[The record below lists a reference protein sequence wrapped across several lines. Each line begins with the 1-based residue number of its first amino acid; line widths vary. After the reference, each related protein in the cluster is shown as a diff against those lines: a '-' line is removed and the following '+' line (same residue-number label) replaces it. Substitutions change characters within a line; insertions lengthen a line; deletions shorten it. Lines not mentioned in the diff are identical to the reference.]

1 MAAIR
6 TEYQA
11 YIEKLLT
18 AAGQSDAAAK
28 AKRIYDL
35 ELKIARAHAT
45 REQSEDFTQSAD
57 VWAKADFARK
67 APGIDWDAWFA
78 AAGLGKAGKFGAYHA
93 NAITNLSALVASE
106 PLDAWQD
113 WLTFPQLNS
122 HSDVLTSAIA
132 SPTFSSEERR
142 VGKECVRT
150 CRYRWSAYYL
160 KN

>member
-45 REQSEDFTQSAD
+45 REQSEDFTHSAD

-67 APGIDWDAWFA
+67 APGIAWDAWFA
-78 AAGLGKAGKFGAYHA
+78 AAGMGQAGKFGAHHA
-93 NAITNLSALVASE
+93 NAIPNTSGRVARE
-106 PLDAWQD
+106 V
-113 WLTFPQLNS
+113 
-122 HSDVLTSAIA
+122 SD
-132 SPTFSSEERR
+132 
-142 VGKECVRT
+142 GWKEG
-150 CRYRWSAYYL
+150 
-160 KN
+160 